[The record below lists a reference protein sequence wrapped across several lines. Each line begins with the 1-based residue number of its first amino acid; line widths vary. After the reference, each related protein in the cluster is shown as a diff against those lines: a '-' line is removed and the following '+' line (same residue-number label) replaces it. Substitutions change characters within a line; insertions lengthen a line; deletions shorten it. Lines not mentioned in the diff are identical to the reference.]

1 MNDKTRTVA
10 ACALFLLLGFS
21 VFGLGLMVTPQPSP
35 IAVIEQ
41 TPIPS
46 TKPLYIVKLHGDRLA
61 VFTPDKPNTPMKIT
75 DVRASSLRH
84 FDREQLKHGIE
95 VNSHEALLLLLED
108 FSS

>member
-21 VFGLGLMVTPQPSP
+21 VFGLGLMAAPQTPP
-35 IAVIEQ
+35 IAAVEH
-41 TPIPS
+41 TPIP
-46 TKPLYIVKLHGDRLA
+46 TEKPLYIVKLHGDHLA
-61 VFTPDKPNTPMKIT
+61 VFSPDNLDTPIKTT
-75 DVRASSLRH
+75 EVHASSLRR

-95 VNSHEALLLLLED
+95 VDSNEALLLLLED